1 MKQEQSSEEFV
12 NDLTRMHKRVT
23 ELERQLAD
31 AMNGQLPDDQRVDPS
46 MLMVSSMVSSRTL
59 EPMIV
64 LRWFTLVAQ
73 LGTDQARDL
82 ALSLLD
88 ATEAAK
94 SDAFL
99 MRFMSEAPGCG
110 PEAGAHLVA
119 QFRDFRATQ
128 EAR

>member
-1 MKQEQSSEEFV
+1 MKQEQSAEEFA
-12 NDLTRMHKRVT
+12 NDLTRMALRNQ

-31 AMNGQLPDDQRVDPS
+31 AMNGQLPEDQQVDPS
-46 MLMVSSMVSSRTL
+46 MIMVSSMVSSRTL
-59 EPMIV
+59 EPMIM
-64 LRWFTLVAQ
+64 LRWFTFVAQ
-73 LGTDQARDL
+73 IGIDQAREL

-94 SDAFL
+94 TDAFL

-110 PEAGAHLVA
+110 PEAGARLVA
-119 QFRDFRATQ
+119 QFREFRAIQ